1 MRTDRLLGVTLLLL
15 VAGLV
20 AAPGASAV
28 LSTPENLLLDT
39 YLKDEKGSR
48 PGSTAPVTT
57 TEPLAAGGFYVVEAK
72 GTYSR
77 YLRPLMKNETLPKLR
92 RCGTPE
98 AAPLFPS
105 PGVLKVAPAGIDP
118 EWAFSYV
125 VADTGPSP
133 CPVPVIRPIGA
144 FQMDLGAGFRHVIA
158 DNRGTGPRADH
169 TYTYTVQGSG
179 VPAAFRYADNPLG
192 DNNGLISIRIR
203 PATTTDCATN
213 QTCQESV
220 NNGTTPQITGD
231 GGAAQSAGN
240 AVIATPNR
248 VCVSRRR
255 FRIRLVDNRKDPIV
269 AATVR
274 VNGKTVAVAKAKV
287 GGRNRRVAYI
297 DLRGL
302 PSKRFTVSITAKTRS
317 GKVRRGTR
325 QYFTCKPKLGGGRPS
340 L

>member
-1 MRTDRLLGVTLLLL
+1 MRTDRLLGVTLLVLL
-15 VAGLV
+15 AGLV

-39 YLKDEKGSR
+39 YRADPKKER
-48 PGSTAPVTT
+48 PGTTGSVKT
-57 TEPLAAGGFYVVEAK
+57 TEPLASGGFYIVEAT

-77 YLRPLMKNETLPKLR
+77 YLRPLMNNETRPKLR

-98 AAPLFPS
+98 PAPLFPS

-133 CPVPVIRPIGA
+133 CPVPVVRPIGA

-169 TYTYTVQGSG
+169 TYRYTVQGTG
-179 VPAAFRYADNPLG
+179 GPAAFRYTDDPLG
-192 DNNGLISIRIR
+192 DNNGVISIRIR
-203 PATTTDCATN
+203 PATTTDCAAN

-220 NNGTTPQITGD
+220 NNGTTPPVTGD
-231 GGAAQSAGN
+231 GGTAQAAAN
-240 AVIATPNR
+240 EVIATTNSA
-248 VCVSRRR
+248 CVSRRR

-287 GGRNRRVAYI
+287 GGRNRRVAFI

-302 PSKRFTVSITAKTRS
+302 PGKRFTVSITAKTRS

-325 QYFTCKPKLGGGRPS
+325 KYFTCKPKRDGGRPR